1 MPHININT
9 ILLNGSLDGPRKV
22 DMGVSRN
29 CIMFV
34 IPRDNINEVTDDTLL
49 HQHCFYILLGTD
61 TTGGPK
67 AYIGQSYDFTARVRD
82 HLVKKDFWKAALVF
96 VSKTDEIFQSEV
108 AFLEYLGI
116 TTAMKV
122 GTYNLDE
129 NKQVPKKPRISSS
142 QESAMELFFNDIKL
156 LTRFFNDC
164 RLFEDAAPKA
174 KPQPKKYEPAET
186 FHEFNFILTK
196 KGVNA
201 RIRYYEK
208 SQRYILL
215 AGSTVMA
222 EEGPSLRPAFKKMRA
237 ELFATTKAVKK
248 GEVYE
253 ISSDYDMPVTSPSSA
268 AMLIAG
274 TSRNGSIDLVDD
286 SGKSFKDVYCSTSHS
301 SNSNLN

>member
-9 ILLNGSLDGPRKV
+9 ILLDGSLDGPRKV

-34 IPRDNINEVTDDTLL
+34 IPRENITEVTDDTLL
-49 HQHCFYILLGTD
+49 HQHCFYILLGKD
-61 TTGGPK
+61 DTGGPK

-82 HLVKKDFWKAALVF
+82 HLVKKDFWNAALVF

-116 TTAMKV
+116 TTALKI
-122 GTYNLDE
+122 GNYNLDE

-142 QESAMELFFNDIKL
+142 QESAMELFFRDIML
-156 LTRFFNDC
+156 LTRFYNDC

-174 KPQPKKYEPAET
+174 KPQPRKPAQAEAY
-186 FHEFNFILTK
+186 HDFNFVLSK

-201 RIRYYEK
+201 RIRYYEQ
-208 SQRYILL
+208 SQRYVLL

-222 EEGPSLRPAFKKMRA
+222 EEGPSLRPAIKKLRA
-237 ELFATTKAVKK
+237 DLFATPAALRK
-248 GEVYE
+248 GDVYE
-253 ISSDYDMPVTSPSSA
+253 ITKDYDLPVTSPSTA
-268 AMLIAG
+268 AMLCAA
-274 TSRNGSIDLVDD
+274 TSRNGAIDLVDD
-286 SGKSFKDVYCSTSHS
+286 SGKSFKDLYQA
-301 SNSNLN
+301 